1 MTERVQNTLVGIA
14 SIIALFALAALLMLF
29 GEFDELMSRRYVLTI
44 NTDHASGLRRGSD
57 VELNGVPIGVIEN
70 VTVHDH
76 PVHPVQIEALIDPAV
91 EIPGSAKPY
100 ATTSLLGASAVLE
113 IVIDAGG
120 NGAAILPR
128 DGSAVISEPM
138 KIRML
143 EKIAGELDARMR
155 PVLAALESF
164 EAFSDTYVEV
174 GRNLNALL
182 VPRPAGA
189 EGEGTEGAAGA
200 TAPAPTIADVVAKL
214 YEVLDRAEE
223 AFALAREWLGDEQ
236 LRSDAK
242 TAVANA
248 TSLIGKATQAM
259 EDLSRAAG
267 TVETDA
273 SALVARVTTVADEL
287 ALTLEQV
294 RDLARR
300 AAEGDGSV
308 ARLLNSPDLHESLLD
323 ATIRLERVL
332 REVELF
338 IQKAKAEGLPIK
350 F

>member
-1 MTERVQNTLVGIA
+1 MTERVQNTLVGIV
-14 SIIALFALAALLMLF
+14 SIIALLALAALLMLF
-29 GEFDELMSRRYVLTI
+29 GEFDELMSRRYLLTI

-57 VELNGVPIGVIEN
+57 VELNGVPIGVIEV

-76 PVHPVQIEALIDPAV
+76 PVYPVRIEALIDPGVA
-91 EIPGSAKPY
+91 IPEGSKPY

-113 IVIDAGG
+113 IVIDGG
-120 NGAAILPR
+120 GDGAAILPR
-128 DGSAVISEPM
+128 DGSAAISEPM

-143 EKIAGELDARMR
+143 EKIAAELDVRMR

-164 EAFSDTYVEV
+164 QTFSDTYIEV
-174 GRNLNALL
+174 GRNVNALL
-182 VPRPAGA
+182 VPRPVGA
-189 EGEGTEGAAGA
+189 EGEGAAGA

-214 YEVLDRAEE
+214 YDVLDRAEE
-223 AFALAREWLGDEQ
+223 AFELAREWLGDEQ

-248 TSLIGKATQAM
+248 TSLIDKATHAM
-259 EDLSRAAG
+259 EDLSKAAG
-267 TVETDA
+267 AVETDA
-273 SALVARVTTVADEL
+273 TALVARVTTVADEL

-294 RDLARR
+294 RELARR
-300 AAEGDGSV
+300 ATEGDGTV
-308 ARLLNSPDLHESLLD
+308 ARLLNRPDLHESLLD

-338 IQKAKAEGLPIK
+338 IQKAKAEGLPIR